1 MLSSFKSSTT
11 DLGFSQRLAHLPSLD
26 ALTCT
31 KIYIKKLTLNTIF
44 ISLPLPLTVKWKQQ
58 KRQNGRE
65 SCTYSEKTKSD
76 DTHVKCGSEHHDSKE
91 KQRDSHDKRGYC
103 HHRGQGS
110 QIKHSAHWSRIS
122 DSDNRQKEAKRV
134 NSETNKMVHRANMLL

>member
-1 MLSSFKSSTT
+1 M
-11 DLGFSQRLAHLPSLD
+11 
-26 ALTCT
+26 
-31 KIYIKKLTLNTIF
+31 
-44 ISLPLPLTVKWKQQ
+44 KWKQQ

-76 DTHVKCGSEHHDSKE
+76 DTHVKCGSEHRDSKE

-134 NSETNKMVHRANMLL
+134 NSGNKQNGSQSEYAALKSRTRVQQL